1 MHGVAIRSSGSAIGR
16 VRPQSAMHPH
26 ARFLRRVRAR
36 PVSFAVCVLAC
47 IGCLRANFSGDR
59 AFGPWIAAVAVT
71 FSIFLAISI
80 LLTA

>member
-1 MHGVAIRSSGSAIGR
+1 
-16 VRPQSAMHPH
+16 MHPR

-36 PVSFAVCVLAC
+36 SACFAVCMLAC

-71 FSIFLAISI
+71 FSVFLIVSM
-80 LLTA
+80 LMQP